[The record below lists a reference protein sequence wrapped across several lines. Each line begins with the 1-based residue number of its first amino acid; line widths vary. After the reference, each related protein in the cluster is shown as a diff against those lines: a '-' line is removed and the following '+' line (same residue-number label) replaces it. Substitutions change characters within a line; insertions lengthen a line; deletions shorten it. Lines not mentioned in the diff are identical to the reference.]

1 MCYTNTHTHM
11 CMYVIE
17 LNYDWRRIY
26 VYVDIFRNN
35 YYTKKLSTTVETI
48 TNFKLII
55 ESYILKS
62 VQNLWNY

>member
-26 VYVDIFRNN
+26 VYVDIF
-35 YYTKKLSTTVETI
+35 ETI
-48 TNFKLII
+48 TIQKNYQQQWRL
-55 ESYILKS
+55 SQILS
-62 VQNLWNY
+62 